1 MSGLETNVVEA
12 GNEVIADAVADE
24 QPNAVE
30 ASEEETIAE

>member
-1 MSGLETNVVEA
+1 MEELEKEVVEA
-12 GNEVIADAVADE
+12 SNEVIADAVADE